1 MIKLTALSTWLAPA
15 LLALL
20 QACPPALAQEPE
32 SIETGRFS
40 TGAPGGPLPD
50 GWQPLTFGK
59 IERHTGYSLV
69 EDDGRV
75 VLRAE
80 SDNSAAGLVHALDI
94 DPAQYPVMEWRWKVA
109 NTLRGGDMTRKAG
122 DDYPA
127 RVYVSFAFDP
137 ERAGLLERLKQ
148 QAARLIW
155 GEDLPYRAVS
165 YIWASNSPA
174 GTLAA
179 NPYTDRTMMFALQ
192 SGETGTRQWVTE
204 RRNVLE
210 DYRKA
215 FGEAPTRISGV
226 GIMTDTDNTGE
237 TATAW
242 YGDIVFLK
250 Q

>member
-1 MIKLTALSTWLAPA
+1 MKSSGLPAWLAPA

-20 QACPPALAQEPE
+20 PARQPALAQEPE
-32 SIETGRFS
+32 SIETDRFS
-40 TGAPGGPLPD
+40 AGAPGGPLPA

-59 IERHTGYSLV
+59 IERHTDYSLV
-69 EDDGRV
+69 EDDDRV
-75 VLRAE
+75 VLRAK
-80 SDNSAAGLVHALDI
+80 SNASASGLVYALDI
-94 DPAQYPVMEWRWKVA
+94 DPAQYPVIEWRWKVG
-109 NTLRGGDMTRKAG
+109 NTLRGGDMTRRDG

-137 ERAGLLERLKQ
+137 ERASLLERIKQ

-174 GTLAA
+174 GSMAA

-192 SGETGTRQWVTE
+192 SGEAGARQWVIE
-204 RRNVLE
+204 QRNVFE
-210 DYRKA
+210 DYRRA
-215 FGEAPTRISGV
+215 FGEEPPRISGV

>member
-1 MIKLTALSTWLAPA
+1 MTKPADLSTWPTLA

-20 QACPPALAQEPE
+20 LVYRPCLGQQPE
-32 SIETGRFS
+32 KIETGRFS
-40 TGAPGGPLPD
+40 AGAPGGPLPA
-50 GWQPLTFGK
+50 GWQPLTFHK
-59 IERHTGYSLV
+59 IERHTDYSLV

-75 VLRAE
+75 VLRAD
-80 SDNSAAGLVHALDI
+80 SDSAAAGLVHALDI
-94 DPAQYPVMEWRWKVA
+94 DPAQYPVIEWRWKVG
-109 NTLRGGDMTRKAG
+109 NTLRGGNMTRRDG

-137 ERAGLLERLKQ
+137 ERASLLERIKQ

-155 GEDLPYRAVS
+155 GEDIPYRAVS

-174 GTLAA
+174 GSMAA
-179 NPYTDRTMMFALQ
+179 NPYTDRTMMFALR
-192 SGETGTRQWVTE
+192 SGEAGARQWVSE
-204 RRNVLE
+204 RRNVVE

>member
-1 MIKLTALSTWLAPA
+1 VTKPADLSTWPTLV

-20 QACPPALAQEPE
+20 LVCRPCLGQEPE
-32 SIETGRFS
+32 MIETGRFS
-40 TGAPGGPLPD
+40 VGAPGGPLPA
-50 GWQPLTFGK
+50 GWQPLTFHK
-59 IERHTGYSLV
+59 IERHTDYSLV

-75 VLRAE
+75 VLRAD
-80 SDNSAAGLVHALDI
+80 SDSAAAGLVHALDI
-94 DPAQYPVMEWRWKVA
+94 DPAQYPVIEWRWKVG

-127 RVYVSFAFDP
+127 RVYISFAFDP
-137 ERAGLLERLKQ
+137 ERASLLERIKQ

-155 GEDLPYRAVS
+155 GEDIPYRAVS

-174 GTLAA
+174 GSIAA

-192 SGETGTRQWVTE
+192 SGETESRQWVTE
-204 RRNVLE
+204 RRNVFE

>member
-1 MIKLTALSTWLAPA
+1 VTKPADLFTWLSLA

-20 QACPPALAQEPE
+20 LVYRPCLGQEPE

-40 TGAPGGPLPD
+40 AGTPGGPLPA
-50 GWQPLTFGK
+50 GWQPLTFKK
-59 IERHTGYSLV
+59 IERQTDYSLV

-75 VLRAE
+75 VLRAD
-80 SDNSAAGLVHALDI
+80 SDSAAAGLVHALDI
-94 DPAQYPVMEWRWKVA
+94 DPAQYPVIEWRWKVG
-109 NTLRGGDMTRKAG
+109 NTLQGGDMTRKAG

-127 RVYVSFAFDP
+127 RVYVSFAYDP
-137 ERAGLLERLKQ
+137 DHASLLERVKQ

-155 GEDLPYRAVS
+155 GEDTPYRAVS

-174 GTLAA
+174 GTTAA

-192 SGETGTRQWVTE
+192 SGEAKSRQWVTE
-204 RRNVLE
+204 RRNVFE
-210 DYRKA
+210 DYRRA
-215 FGEAPTRISGV
+215 FGEEPPRISGV

-242 YGDIVFLK
+242 YGDVVFLK
-250 Q
+250 R